1 MRFIRVTLRSRM
13 ALLYGALMVLM
24 AAATLVTSLILLD
37 RAISGAPLFQIQGQV
52 RITQADGTVS
62 TVEPSQLGQSIRDNA
77 RSVLLRDG
85 LVYLGVI
92 VVVGAAGGYLMARQ
106 AFAPVARVTRTAQQ
120 LSTKTLKQR
129 IDLGGPD
136 DELRELADT
145 FDNMLARLDAAFE
158 SQRMFVANASHE
170 LRTPLSVMRT
180 ELDVTL
186 ADDQADA
193 EELRRMAAVL
203 VDATMRAQHL
213 VDSLLVLAR
222 LQAGDRAELDSRE
235 ELDLAELVPPVVS
248 SVRNEVASRQIT
260 LEVDAGTAET
270 VGDPNLL
277 GRVVGNLV
285 ENAVRYNTFG
295 GWIRVATGS
304 GPAADGGE
312 CAWLQVEN
320 TGPVVA
326 SEGLESLFEPFRR
339 GGKVRTA
346 TRGAGLGLAIVRMT
360 VGVHGGTITATPRV
374 GGGLIVR
381 VELRPTGPAV
391 PSKLRSTGGKGDVR
405 KFGSGDK
412 RRTLRGR
419 REIGRDDG
427 EGGVETAHVV
437 RTAGPSSS
445 A

>member
-1 MRFIRVTLRSRM
+1 MTLRSRM

-24 AAATLVTSLILLD
+24 AAATLVTSLVLLD
-37 RAISGAPLFQIQGQV
+37 RAISSAPLFRLPGPV
-52 RITQADGTVS
+52 TITQPDGTTSIVQPG
-62 TVEPSQLGQSIRDNA
+62 ELGDSIRSSA
-77 RSVLLRDG
+77 RQALLRDG

-170 LRTPLSVMRT
+170 LRTPLAVMRT

-186 ADDQADA
+186 GDDQASAD
-193 EELRRMAAVL
+193 ELRRMANVL

-235 ELDLAELVPPVVS
+235 QLDLAEMVPGVVN
-248 SVRNEVASRQIT
+248 SVRSEAASRQIT
-260 LEVDAGTAET
+260 IDVDAQSAQT
-270 VGDPNLL
+270 VGDPRLL
-277 GRVVGNLV
+277 ERVLGNLV
-285 ENAVRYNTFG
+285 ENGIRYNVLG
-295 GWIRVATGS
+295 GWLRVATGT

-320 TGPVVA
+320 TGPLVA
-326 SEGLESLFEPFRR
+326 AEGLENLFEPFRR

-391 PSKLRSTGGKGDVR
+391 PSKLRSTGGRGEPR
-405 KFGSGDK
+405 KVAGQ
-412 RRTLRGR
+412 RRSLRGR
-419 REIGRDDG
+419 REIGGGRDDD
-427 EGGVETAHVV
+427 GGVETADVV
-437 RTAGPSSS
+437 RTG
-445 A
+445 